1 MEAWLELEVD
11 ETGGAV
17 HVGEDSK
24 EDDEHHEG
32 PWQGGAPAKTKEEGW
47 RRVECEGDG
56 RSAGDESGAGLTGL
70 LTEDLLGVGEEP
82 DYGEEGEGECSS
94 KQSADRAESVIA
106 CHVVEQGEGG
116 VQRV

>member
-32 PWQGGAPAKTKEEGW
+32 PWQGGAPAKTREEGW
-47 RRVECEGDG
+47 WRVEREGDG
-56 RSAGDESGAGLTGL
+56 RSAGDESGAGLAGL
-70 LTEDLLGVGEEP
+70 LTEDLLGGGEEP
-82 DYGEEGEGECSS
+82 DYGEEGEGERSIE
-94 KQSADRAESVIA
+94 QRGDRTEAVIA
-106 CHVVEQGEGG
+106 CHVSDHGEGG
-116 VQRV
+116 VERV